1 MNDHEKAARWGDLH
15 EHRLQLL
22 GEITEAQAEVD
33 RVDGEKEL
41 KNLAVF
47 ETIRTAADGVTEIWK
62 DGRCARV
69 RETQAQIWAK
79 IQEASK

>member
-1 MNDHEKAARWGDLH
+1 MKPCW
-15 EHRLQLL
+15 
-22 GEITEAQAEVD
+22 IEVTILTS
-33 RVDGEKEL
+33 GEKEL

-47 ETIRTAADGVTEIWK
+47 ETIRTAEDGVTEIWK

-69 RETQAQIWAK
+69 RETPSQIWAK